1 VTEPDNLST
10 AIAAY
15 RQAFGHNVPAEV
27 LQMFVHRPGPLL
39 MEIRQALA
47 LSKPV
52 PAWLAR
58 SRVPGTVST
67 SDWSPGG

>member
-1 VTEPDNLST
+1 LTDPDNLST
-10 AIAAY
+10 AVAAY
-15 RQAFGHNVPAEV
+15 RQAFGHNVPSEV

-58 SRVPGTVST
+58 SRIPGTVPS
-67 SDWSPGG
+67 SDWSPSG